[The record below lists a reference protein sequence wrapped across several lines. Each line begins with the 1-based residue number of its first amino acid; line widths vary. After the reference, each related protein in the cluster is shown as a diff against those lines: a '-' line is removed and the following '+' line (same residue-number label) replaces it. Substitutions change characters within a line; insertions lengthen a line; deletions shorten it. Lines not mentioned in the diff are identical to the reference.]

1 MMMRGSTGLI
11 GPRSCGPTALAQAV
25 VLAVVLAVAPTV
37 VVAQAASGQAGCR
50 SDTRMVPHGTRI
62 GVLRCH
68 NGTWVRIRG

>member
-1 MMMRGSTGLI
+1 MRGRTGLV
-11 GPRSCGPTALAQAV
+11 GPRSCGPAGLALTV
-25 VLAVVLAVAPTV
+25 VLTVVLAVAPAA
-37 VVAQAASGQAGCR
+37 VVAQASSGQAGCR